1 MLIDL
6 HLHSHLSKGCE
17 LNPRLVLERSAA
29 LGLDGVAFTET
40 NTQDGFEELLDLARA
55 TQMQIFVGLELVT
68 DKGQYLC
75 FFPRPELAPEP
86 VQIWGSNR
94 EKPWSAAECVPKLRS
109 LGAAVV
115 AARPYDREIQYP
127 AGDFILT
134 LQGLNAVEAFNPKV
148 RQTANELALEAAES
162 LRLPCVGGS
171 DARGSLEE
179 LGRAAT
185 LFRKPIGT
193 QEELVQALLEGECWA
208 VMMGELPKLT
218 RPGEARDSEA
228 RKEGRRRR
236 KGGRPGRPGNWS

>member
-1 MLIDL
+1 
-6 HLHSHLSKGCE
+6 
-17 LNPRLVLERSAA
+17 
-29 LGLDGVAFTET
+29 
-40 NTQDGFEELLDLARA
+40 
-55 TQMQIFVGLELVT
+55 
-68 DKGQYLC
+68 
-75 FFPRPELAPEP
+75 
-86 VQIWGSNR
+86 
-94 EKPWSAAECVPKLRS
+94 VPKLRS

-193 QEELVQALLEGECWA
+193 QEELVQALLEGEYWA